1 MSTKGSTMRKSYN
14 TYYKDSYDYDDG
26 YYHNNYY
33 YGYNSYRGRGRYYSN
48 KYHPHHYHDN
58 SYHHQNYYH
67 DNSNHSPAQPNSTS
81 NSDSSNSKTPPTNN
95 TPPIENK
102 ETTQNNANNT
112 PPTVNDTTPIV
123 TAIKSETQTPN
134 NENINKN
141 ENITTTPIVTNNS
154 KTTNATTT
162 TSNSTNSIPQSRRL
176 SVQELLGSVTTTTT
190 PPINNE
196 EVKKEYSRVSVQDIL
211 KSTQQSVNNEQTIQN
226 NNIKPSEQ
234 SHQDIKPP
242 KESIENNSIPI
253 PAIPPQTVT
262 EEIKTCENSE
272 EIKKDNFTPLKDI
285 QLPKLNVNSPS
296 YQPKVMQTPLQQ
308 PLQMLSLNS
317 PEKEMPNG
325 LITQIAQLFKFYD
338 RENCGYL
345 YIEDAFSAIIRFL
358 PTVPP
363 GKVENELYSYECIL
377 LPVLIDIIKNLI
389 GSTN

>member
-33 YGYNSYRGRGRYYSN
+33 YGYNNYRGRGRYYSN

-102 ETTQNNANNT
+102 ETTQNNTNNT
-112 PPTVNDTTPIV
+112 PQTVNDTTPIV
-123 TAIKSETQTPN
+123 TTIKSETQTPN

-141 ENITTTPIVTNNS
+141 ENTTTTPIVTNNS
-154 KTTNATTT
+154 KTTNTTTT

-176 SVQELLGSVTTTTT
+176 SVQELLGSVTTTT

-234 SHQDIKPP
+234 SQQEIKPP

-325 LITQIAQLFKFYD
+325 LITQIEQLFKFYD

-377 LPVLIDIIKNLI
+377 LPVLIEIIKNLI

>member
-67 DNSNHSPAQPNSTS
+67 DNSNHSPAQSNSTS

-123 TAIKSETQTPN
+123 TTIKSETQTPN

-141 ENITTTPIVTNNS
+141 ENTATTPIVTNNS
-154 KTTNATTT
+154 KTTNTTTT

-176 SVQELLGSVTTTTT
+176 SVQELLGSVTTTT

-226 NNIKPSEQ
+226 NNTKPSEQ
-234 SHQDIKPP
+234 PQQEIKPP

-253 PAIPPQTVT
+253 PVIPPQTVT

-325 LITQIAQLFKFYD
+325 LITQIEQLFKFYD

-377 LPVLIDIIKNLI
+377 LPVLIEIIKNLI

>member
-67 DNSNHSPAQPNSTS
+67 DNSNHSPAQSNSTS

-102 ETTQNNANNT
+102 ETTQNNTNNT

-176 SVQELLGSVTTTTT
+176 SVQELLGSVTTTT

-234 SHQDIKPP
+234 PQQEIKPP
-242 KESIENNSIPI
+242 KESIENNSMPI

-325 LITQIAQLFKFYD
+325 LITQIEQLFKFYD

-377 LPVLIDIIKNLI
+377 LPVLIEIIKNLI

>member
-102 ETTQNNANNT
+102 ETTQNNTNNT
-112 PPTVNDTTPIV
+112 PQTVNDTTPIV
-123 TAIKSETQTPN
+123 TTIKSETQTPN

-176 SVQELLGSVTTTTT
+176 SVQELLGSVTTTT

-234 SHQDIKPP
+234 PQQEIKPP

-325 LITQIAQLFKFYD
+325 LITQIEQLFKFYD

>member
-67 DNSNHSPAQPNSTS
+67 DNSNHSPAQSNSTS

-102 ETTQNNANNT
+102 ETTQNNTNNT

-176 SVQELLGSVTTTTT
+176 SVQELLGSVTTTT

-234 SHQDIKPP
+234 PQQEIKPP
-242 KESIENNSIPI
+242 KESIENNSMPI

-325 LITQIAQLFKFYD
+325 LITQIEQLFKFYD
-338 RENCGYL
+338 RENCGYM
-345 YIEDAFSAIIRFL
+345 YIEDAFSAIVRFL

-377 LPVLIDIIKNLI
+377 LPVLIEIIKNLI

>member
-1 MSTKGSTMRKSYN
+1 MRKSYN

-67 DNSNHSPAQPNSTS
+67 DNSNHSPAQSNSVS

-102 ETTQNNANNT
+102 ETTQNNTNNT
-112 PPTVNDTTPIV
+112 PQTVNDTNPAV
-123 TAIKSETQTPN
+123 SSIKSETQTPN

-154 KTTNATTT
+154 KTTNTTT
-162 TSNSTNSIPQSRRL
+162 NNTTNSLPLSRRL
-176 SVQELLGSVTTTTT
+176 SVKELLGSVTT
-190 PPINNE
+190 PPTNNE
-196 EVKKEYSRVSVQDIL
+196 EGKKEYSRVSVQDIL
-211 KSTQQSVNNEQTIQN
+211 KSTQYSINNEQTIQTN
-226 NNIKPSEQ
+226 NVQESL
-234 SHQDIKPP
+234 PP
-242 KESIENNSIPI
+242 KESIETTLVQVTVIQ
-253 PAIPPQTVT
+253 PQAVV

-272 EIKKDNFTPLKDI
+272 EIKKENVSPLKDI
-285 QLPKLNVNSPS
+285 QLPKLNINSPS
-296 YQPKVMQTPLQQ
+296 YQPKVVQTQQQQQQLQI
-308 PLQMLSLNS
+308 LSLNS
-317 PEKEMPNG
+317 TEKEMPSG
-325 LITQIAQLFKFYD
+325 LISQIEKLFKLYD

-377 LPVLIDIIKNLI
+377 LPVLIDIIKKLT

>member
-67 DNSNHSPAQPNSTS
+67 DNSNHSPAQSNSTS

-176 SVQELLGSVTTTTT
+176 SVQELLGSVTTTT

-234 SHQDIKPP
+234 PQQEIKPP

-325 LITQIAQLFKFYD
+325 LITQIEQLFKFYD